1 MHYYQHHIGD
11 FIKATS
17 RLTDSQAMAYLRL
30 LWMYYDKNG
39 IVQNDPRQLS
49 FEIGSDTDT
58 VQLIIKTYFEINGEY
73 IRQSRCDRELE
84 GYLKKSTGGKLGAD
98 KRWKNKVS
106 DSLPIANPMP
116 SQCDPNANQEPR
128 TNNQKKNI
136 YIPLD
141 VDENDFKEYLKIRK
155 KHKKEWT
162 ERIESRIRQEGEKLG
177 WNLQKVITHCLEKQ
191 WANFE
196 AEWVKDKSNS
206 ITTLI
211 DNRMGGARAIFG
223 DERIFNERA
232 DELKK
237 IA

>member
-30 LWMYYDKNG
+30 IWMYYDNDGVVK
-39 IVQNDPRQLS
+39 NDPEQLA
-49 FEIGSDTDT
+49 FEIGSDTQT
-58 VQLIIKTYFEINGEY
+58 VSLIIKTYFEIDGEY
-73 IRQSRCDRELE
+73 LKQARCDRELA
-84 GYLKKSTGGKLGAD
+84 GYLKKSAGGKLGAD
-98 KRWKNKVS
+98 RRWNNKNN
-106 DSLPIANPMP
+106 DGLPMGVPMP
-116 SQCDPNANQEPR
+116 TQCDPNANQEPI

-155 KHKKEWT
+155 RHKKEWT
-162 ERIESRIRQEGEKLG
+162 ERIENRIRQEGEKLG
-177 WNLQKVITHCLEKQ
+177 WNLQKVINYCIEKQ

-196 AEWVKDKSNS
+196 AEWVKDKPNS
-206 ITTLI
+206 ITGQI

-223 DERIFNERA
+223 DERMLNEPITF
-232 DELKK
+232 K